1 MLSTV
6 LTILL
11 AAVPLVDAVKTG
23 DRTAAL
29 AMIEQRI
36 NVNTPEADG
45 TTALHWAIHRNDM
58 DLVDRLIRAGA
69 NVKAKNDFGATPM
82 SEAALLGNAALLDKL
97 LKAGADVESPNTDG
111 QTALMVVA
119 RTGNVEAAKVLLSH
133 GANVNAREQWREQ
146 TALIWAAA
154 QNLPACGR
162 IDTAALFL
170 ARGVHRVHADSGG
183 SRCRPEHDRSGRS
196 HSPPPGS
203 S

>member
-6 LTILL
+6 LAILL

-45 TTALHWAIHRNDM
+45 TTALHWAMHRNDM

-82 SEAALLGNAALLDKL
+82 SEAALLGNAALLEKR
-97 LKAGADVESPNTDG
+97 LKAGADVESPNADG
-111 QTALMVVA
+111 QTDMMAVA
-119 RTGNVEAAKVLLSH
+119 RTGNVQA
-133 GANVNAREQWREQ
+133 ANVLMSHRANVTATEQWREQ

-154 QNLPACGR
+154 QNQPALVKALVAHGA
-162 IDTAALFL
+162 DVNAPSKVHNWETQVTAQ
-170 ARGVHRVHADSGG
+170 
-183 SRCRPEHDRSGRS
+183 
-196 HSPPPGS
+196 PPAIY
-203 S
+203 